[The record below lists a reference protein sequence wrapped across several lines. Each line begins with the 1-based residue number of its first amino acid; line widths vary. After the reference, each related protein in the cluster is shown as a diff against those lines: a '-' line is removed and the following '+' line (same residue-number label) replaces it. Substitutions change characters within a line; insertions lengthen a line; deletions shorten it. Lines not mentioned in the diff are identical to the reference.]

1 MNVMKTKLSELT
13 HSDIDAMMS
22 TLQKISSVVNDENGF
37 TKEDQSNFTTLK
49 TALSNFE
56 REQAE
61 ERKEGIRR
69 DTETYCVHKMMIYSE
84 NMCNY
89 VADAF
94 ECDGF
99 RCSQMLAHDYWGKI
113 GSYVNEYLYGKH
125 RDFDSQESE
134 NDLDEHDM
142 E

>member
-1 MNVMKTKLSELT
+1 MNVKKTKLSELT
-13 HSDIDAMMS
+13 HDDINSMIQS
-22 TLQKISSVVNDENGF
+22 LQKIEPFVTEESQ
-37 TKEDQSNFTTLK
+37 TNFATL
-49 TALSNFE
+49 TAVLSNLE
-56 REQAE
+56 NEQAE

-69 DTETYCVHKMMIYSE
+69 DTETYCVHNGMIIYK
-84 NMCNY
+84 NVLNY

-94 ECDGF
+94 EYDGL

-125 RDFDSQESE
+125 RDFGSQESE
-134 NDLDEHDM
+134 KEQDEHDM